1 MAPVRTADVGGW
13 TDTWF
18 ARTGT
23 VCNIALAQHATVR
36 IRAWHPD
43 AGGGGATRRRRAPS
57 GGVRLVVAMSG
68 EVYEFEP
75 LDASAL
81 PGRHPMLEA
90 AVAALPPP
98 TPVTVEVGDDVVLG
112 GGLGGSAAVLVALVA
127 ALSTL
132 RDEGRGPLDL
142 ARLAHRCE
150 VGAGRE
156 AGVQDHIAAA
166 FGGISAIE
174 VAYPDAARAE
184 VLPDPSTRSAL
195 QRRLLTVSFGRAHSS
210 SDVHREV
217 IGRLSS
223 PGGSATLVALD
234 RIRAAG
240 RAAIDSLRDD
250 DLEGYGRALAENQE
264 ALRSMHPGT
273 ISNDAE
279 ELGRLAAAHG
289 AAGWKVNGAGGAGG
303 SMAVLASADPQ
314 RRRAFADAVAAR
326 APWRVLD
333 VSFDDDGV
341 RTRLVD
347 ATTSP
352 PAGEAGT

>member
-98 TPVTVEVGDDVVLG
+98 TPVTVELGDDVVLG

-156 AGVQDHIAAA
+156 TGVQDHIAAA

-240 RAAIDSLRDD
+240 
-250 DLEGYGRALAENQE
+250 
-264 ALRSMHPGT
+264 P
-273 ISNDAE
+273 
-279 ELGRLAAAHG
+279 
-289 AAGWKVNGAGGAGG
+289 
-303 SMAVLASADPQ
+303 
-314 RRRAFADAVAAR
+314 
-326 APWRVLD
+326 
-333 VSFDDDGV
+333 
-341 RTRLVD
+341 
-347 ATTSP
+347 
-352 PAGEAGT
+352 